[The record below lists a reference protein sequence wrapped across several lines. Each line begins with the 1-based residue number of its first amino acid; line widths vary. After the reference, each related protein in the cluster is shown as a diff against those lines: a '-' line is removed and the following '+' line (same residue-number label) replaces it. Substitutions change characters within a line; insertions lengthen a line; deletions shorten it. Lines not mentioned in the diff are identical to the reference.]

1 MNKFVR
7 QNVIQI
13 NNYIKYNKNIIF
25 LNSYPRSGNT
35 WLRLLISD
43 LILQNNEYCTQ
54 TKLQVHQDLIFPDIH
69 SNIIDGANF
78 NFTGDSLLI
87 KTHLEEI
94 SLSKQIYNYKDTKN
108 IILYRNP
115 QDSLV
120 SFYHFKLKYK
130 QIDSKYNINKFC
142 LENIEFWNKFYESY
156 LNQNKHKFISYENLV
171 NEPIKTIAS
180 IANYMNINHSLEII
194 EKALNNMSFEKLRNL
209 EFQKTNDNKFFR
221 KGQINTAFNDLEDK
235 TLCTIRF
242 KTQKIQNALIETDS
256 S

>member
-1 MNKFVR
+1 MNNIVR

-120 SFYHFKLKYK
+120 SFYHFKLKYR
-130 QIDSKYNINKFC
+130 QIESNYDINKFC
-142 LENIEFWNKFYESY
+142 VENIEFWNKFYESY

-171 NEPIKTIAS
+171 KKPIKTIAS
-180 IANYMNINHSLEII
+180 IAGYMNINHSPEII
-194 EKALNNMSFEKLRNL
+194 EKALNNMSFNKLRKL
-209 EFQKTNDNKFFR
+209 EFKKTNDNKFFR
-221 KGQINTAFNDLEDK
+221 KGQINSATIDLKDETLSNIKIK
-235 TLCTIRF
+235 TF
-242 KTQKIQNALIETDS
+242 KVQNALTKRHA
-256 S
+256 